1 MSNPESN
8 WPNAV
13 TLVLAAESPSQKSWA
28 TETAIEVVR
37 KLAGDRK
44 VVLAD
49 VRGQIPSSIAE
60 SLGVEEGE
68 GIVDVLFRGASF
80 SAVSKR
86 PPSEAFYF
94 LTAGSALPP
103 LNVFYH
109 HPRWQKIA
117 SRLAAADAH
126 LLPCVSAEDWLE
138 AGPIPGFEACIVLN
152 GSGRE
157 AELPSGARRL
167 AEFLAPAEIR
177 EEETEV
183 EPTLVESAVE
193 GGVEEEAEPEA
204 TTAPPPV
211 VAPLADE
218 SLEPDM
224 LEADP
229 PLEIPLDSEPGEA
242 EPVLATEPVPATD
255 FGVKDPPPQGGI
267 AAFAA
272 RIAEAE
278 RAARTGVRSGFMS
291 GPRRRSIVPAVAIAA
306 AIVAV
311 VLIWRFVGGGDS
323 PSGSDA
329 VAVTD
334 TTEAAGPGALLDVV
348 DPAGGRPGES
358 DLPYSVAIAS
368 YSSLDD
374 ALERQRGLNRADL
387 QVYVAPTPVRGV
399 VYYRVFAGML
409 GEREGGEQLMAELVR
424 RGIKDTVRAWD
435 VRPARYAFFFG
446 IYPTERDA
454 RSVVETLQG
463 QGIPAYTVPAAAMG
477 GGDDP
482 AYRVYAGG
490 YEKIEDAQPLRAMI
504 VRAGLESEL
513 VERVGWVPQ

>member
-1 MSNPESN
+1 MGNSEAN

-13 TLVLAAESPSQKSWA
+13 TLVLAAESPNQIRWA

-37 KLAGDRK
+37 KLASDRK

-49 VRGQIPSSIAE
+49 VRGQVPSSIAE

-86 PPSEAFYF
+86 PPSESFF
-94 LTAGSALPP
+94 FVTAGSALPP

-126 LLPCVSAEDWLE
+126 LLPCVAAEDWLE

-167 AEFLAPAEIR
+167 AEFLAPAETR
-177 EEETEV
+177 EAEVATEPTPTGAIDEDVEEKEEPEPEAVASPDPAPTAEEPPSPEVAELEPEPAPEV
-183 EPTLVESAVE
+183 EPEPYLPEV
-193 GGVEEEAEPEA
+193 GEETP
-204 TTAPPPV
+204 
-211 VAPLADE
+211 
-218 SLEPDM
+218 S
-224 LEADP
+224 
-229 PLEIPLDSEPGEA
+229 
-242 EPVLATEPVPATD
+242 
-255 FGVKDPPPQGGI
+255 GGI
-267 AAFAA
+267 AAFAS

-278 RAARTGVRSGFMS
+278 RAARARPLSGFMS
-291 GPRRRSIVPAVAIAA
+291 GPRRRSVVPAVALAA
-306 AIVAV
+306 AIVLV
-311 VLIWRFVGGGDS
+311 VLLWRFVGADET
-323 PSGSDA
+323 PSGSET

-334 TTEAAGPGALLDVV
+334 TTEAAGPGALLAGA
-348 DPAGGRPGES
+348 DPAGGRPGEAN
-358 DLPYSVAIAS
+358 LPYSVAIAS

-374 ALERQRGLNRADL
+374 ALARQRGLNRAEL
-387 QVYVAPTPVRGV
+387 PVYVAPTPVRGV

-409 GEREGGEQLMAELVR
+409 SEREGGEQLMAELVR
-424 RGIKDTVRAWD
+424 RGIKDTTRAWD

-446 IYPTERDA
+446 IYPSARDA

-463 QGIPAYTVPAAAMG
+463 QRIPAYAVPAAAIDG
-477 GGDDP
+477 SGEP
-482 AYRVYAGG
+482 AFRIYAGG
-490 YEKIEDAQPLRAMI
+490 YESVEDAQPLRAMI

-513 VERVGWVPQ
+513 VERVGWVSQ

>member
-1 MSNPESN
+1 MDEAMGNPEAS
-8 WPNAV
+8 WPHAV
-13 TLVLAAESPSQKSWA
+13 TLVLAAESPRQRRWA

-80 SAVSKR
+80 SAVSTR
-86 PPSEAFYF
+86 PPSESFYF
-94 LTAGSALPP
+94 VTAGSALPP

-157 AELPSGARRL
+157 AELPSGARTL

-177 EEETEV
+177 EEEVAV
-183 EPTLVESAVE
+183 EPPPAETVDEVRVE
-193 GGVEEEAEPEA
+193 GEAEPEA
-204 TTAPPPV
+204 AAVPPPVAPPPV
-211 VAPLADE
+211 EETPIE
-218 SLEPDM
+218 ETPSPDI
-224 LEADP
+224 LQ
-229 PLEIPLDSEPGEA
+229 A
-242 EPVLATEPVPATD
+242 EP
-255 FGVKDPPPQGGI
+255 PQPGI
-267 AAFAA
+267 AAFAS

-278 RAARTGVRSGFMS
+278 RASRASPLSGFMS
-291 GPRRRSIVPAVAIAA
+291 APRRRSVVPAVALAA
-306 AIVAV
+306 AIVLV
-311 VLIWRFVGGGDS
+311 VLLWRFVGGGDS
-323 PSGSDA
+323 PNGSGV

-334 TTEAAGPGALLDVV
+334 TTEAAGPGALLGGA
-348 DPAGGRPGES
+348 DPAGGRPGEAN
-358 DLPYSVAIAS
+358 LPYSVAIAS

-374 ALERQRGLNRADL
+374 ALARQRGLNRVDL
-387 QVYVAPTPVRGV
+387 PVYVAPTPVRGV

-424 RGIKDTVRAWD
+424 RGVKDTVRAWD

-446 IYPTERDA
+446 IYPTARDA

-463 QGIPAYTVPAAAMG
+463 QGIPAYSVPAAAIG
-477 GGDDP
+477 GGEEP

-490 YEKIEDAQPLRAMI
+490 YEQIEDAQPLRAMI